1 MPGTVDPD
9 AFNAF
14 EAAGWE
20 ERPAGYD
27 DFFGAITTRVVGPL
41 LDAAAVGPG
50 TRVLDVATGPG
61 YVAAEAA
68 ARGAFVLGVDVAESM
83 LALARRLHPE
93 LEFRSGDAEA
103 LWCRDGMFDA
113 VVANFLLLHL
123 GRPERAAAEF
133 ARVLAPGG
141 RVALTVWDVPAAARL
156 NGVLVDALAEAGAG
170 PPPGLPEG
178 PPFFRF
184 ADEGEFAALLRGAG
198 FQDVEVRTEAFTHVE
213 ASPDSLW
220 DGLMRGTV
228 RMAALVLGQPEA
240 TRRRIRAAFDGLV
253 TAYETGGHLALP
265 VSVKLASGR
274 KPAAPGV
281 GAFRDA

>member
-27 DFFGAITTRVVGPL
+27 DFFGAITTRVVGAL
-41 LDAAAVGPG
+41 LDAPAVGPPVGAAAGGPG
-50 TRVLDVATGPG
+50 TPALDVATGPG

-123 GRPERAAAEF
+123 GRPERAAAEL

-178 PPFFRF
+178 PPF
-184 ADEGEFAALLRGAG
+184 
-198 FQDVEVRTEAFTHVE
+198 
-213 ASPDSLW
+213 
-220 DGLMRGTV
+220 
-228 RMAALVLGQPEA
+228 
-240 TRRRIRAAFDGLV
+240 
-253 TAYETGGHLALP
+253 
-265 VSVKLASGR
+265 
-274 KPAAPGV
+274 
-281 GAFRDA
+281 

>member
-1 MPGTVDPD
+1 MTGSVDPD

-50 TRVLDVATGPG
+50 ARVLDVATGPG

-68 ARGAFVLGVDVAESM
+68 ARGAFVLGVDVADSM
-83 LALARRLHPE
+83 LALARGLHPE
-93 LEFRSGDAEA
+93 IEFRAADAEA

-141 RVALTVWDVPAAARL
+141 RVALTVWDVPARTRFV
-156 NGVLVDALAEAGAG
+156 GVLVDALAEAGAG
-170 PPPGLPEG
+170 PPPDLPEG

-184 ADEGEFAALLRGAG
+184 ADEAELTALLHGAG
-198 FQDVEVRTEAFTHVE
+198 FEDVEVQTEAFTHIE

-220 DGLMRGTV
+220 GGLMRGTV
-228 RMAALVLGQPEA
+228 RMSALVTGQDEP
-240 TRRRIRAAFDGLV
+240 TRARIRTAFDRC
-253 TAYETGGHLALP
+253 ARAHETGGRLALP

-274 KPAAPGV
+274 RP
-281 GAFRDA
+281 